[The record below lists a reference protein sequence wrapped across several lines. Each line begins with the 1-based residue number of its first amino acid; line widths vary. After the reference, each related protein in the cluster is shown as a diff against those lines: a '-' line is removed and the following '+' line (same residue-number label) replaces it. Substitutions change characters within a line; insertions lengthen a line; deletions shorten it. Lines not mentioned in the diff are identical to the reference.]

1 LGWQLCA
8 RPLCVGNW
16 GKRGQLRWLSA
27 LGQPPISLWPHLAVQ
42 YARIALWKVRCV
54 GHACTFPARA
64 SLFSHRARHLHFL
77 SALSPRLAACW
88 RRCPAARARWRRAC
102 CLPCVLARPAA
113 WPLPAACS
121 VHGENWPAAVAV
133 LVLEHAPALMLS
145 CPRRCCW
152 PSCACVSARA
162 RCRWCALCVRAR
174 ARSSGPRSVARTCWH
189 AAWMRV
195 PVPVL

>member
-121 VHGENWPAAVAV
+121 VPAEKLLGADAV
-133 LVLEHAPALMLS
+133 LRLQCAHAHALLRAGR
-145 CPRRCCW
+145 CRRG
-152 PSCACVSARA
+152 SRVCVGARVRCRVCA
-162 RCRWCALCVRAR
+162 RCVCAR
-174 ARSSGPRSVARTCWH
+174 ARSPGPRCGPRTC
-189 AAWMRV
+189 
-195 PVPVL
+195 